1 MKNMKKALS
10 AIIISA
16 AVLAACSE
24 EISLTPGISFLTPDP
39 EILEETAIFRVI
51 GQPFSSADSVRI
63 PVVFGGTAE
72 RGADYEASADRF
84 VFGSDSPTDSIVI
97 STKQLGTGKTLTL
110 TLDIPEGFTAG
121 MYVESGFR
129 LQDKYGLLSFM
140 APKSYIA
147 DTTEYTI
154 SLCDSTGATRAL
166 SKDTP
171 ISFAVNTEK
180 STAVEGIDFE
190 FTDTSALFIPKG
202 ESSVTFAIAPI
213 GGALQ
218 KGKDKIVLNVLTD
231 EKFGTGQVPE
241 IELGIL
247 RPELKALDSKW
258 KIDTLITDS
267 LHFEKIWGSQC
278 TAYSL
283 VPEFNSSDA
292 FEISFSDATFSPS
305 FRSGF
310 KYFFTGDSQ
319 LGFDKGIGITDPEGN
334 QKELQLL
341 SLDKTNR
348 YFSETETSED
358 SLSFIGV
365 HLMKDAETEEDVL
378 ELYFIDHTSKSFMPE
393 LESGMKYG
401 TEKPVATEPGTYLMA
416 TFRKR

>member
-1 MKNMKKALS
+1 
-10 AIIISA
+10 
-16 AVLAACSE
+16 
-24 EISLTPGISFLTPDP
+24 
-39 EILEETAIFRVI
+39 
-51 GQPFSSADSVRI
+51 
-63 PVVFGGTAE
+63 
-72 RGADYEASADRF
+72 
-84 VFGSDSPTDSIVI
+84 
-97 STKQLGTGKTLTL
+97 
-110 TLDIPEGFTAG
+110 
-121 MYVESGFR
+121 
-129 LQDKYGLLSFM
+129 M

-278 TAYSL
+278 TAYSH

-319 LGFDKGIGITDPEGN
+319 LGFDKEIGITDPEGN